1 MPSRIPKPNKASPG
15 EVPDVECSTSPPPL
29 GAHRPQRS
37 DDSRTSPPDEDSS
50 YPPQRAEPDND
61 AGGLP
66 LDPDEL
72 DTLKEMVG
80 EYKARRMDFSCLPRR
95 PRFKSPRVNSGF
107 TCNDEIRERASVKAK
122 IDPHG
127 TGGSLSSLIELLLWK
142 YIGCPSDVVENPSGS
157 GDDP

>member
-1 MPSRIPKPNKASPG
+1 MPSRDSKPDTTGPG
-15 EVPDVECSTSPPPL
+15 EIPDVDNSPSLNPH
-29 GAHRPQRS
+29 GAQYSQRS
-37 DDSRTSPPDEDSS
+37 SECFSRTPVEDSS
-50 YPPQRAEPDND
+50 IPTESRELVK

-66 LDPDEL
+66 LDPDEF
-72 DTLKEMVG
+72 DTLKEMIG
-80 EYKARRMDFSCLPRR
+80 EYKAHRMDFSYLPRR

-107 TCNDEIRERASVKAK
+107 TCNDEIRERASLKAK

-142 YIGCPSDVVENPSGS
+142 YIGCPSDVVDNPSGS